1 MLRECIKNVG
11 GVKLYGDSLLEHSAK
26 HVGQAC
32 FKNSCTVVTS
42 SAMELSFN
50 QKLHQMACLHPC
62 MVR

>member
-42 SAMELSFN
+42 SAMESSLN
-50 QKLHQMACLHPC
+50 Q
-62 MVR
+62 